1 MQIFVRTVMGATTND
16 SLVAIDVK
24 PSDTVEILK
33 AKVQEKEGTP
43 ADLQRIIFED
53 KNLEDERLLSDYKI
67 YRDSTLI
74 MVLNIRGMSAR
85 IKRSGLLMRS
95 LMNLD

>member
-43 ADLQRIIFED
+43 ADQQRIIFED